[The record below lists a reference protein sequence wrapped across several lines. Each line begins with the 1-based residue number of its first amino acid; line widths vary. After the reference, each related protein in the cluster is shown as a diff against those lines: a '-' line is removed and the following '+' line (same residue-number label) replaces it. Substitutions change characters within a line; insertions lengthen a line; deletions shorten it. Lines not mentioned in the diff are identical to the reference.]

1 MKTITSNYTIK
12 SDDKK
17 LILDSSLESFILT
30 LPESIGLG
38 FEVEMI
44 CVGGTESVNSITIES
59 TKETILI
66 NGDSAF
72 VIDTDRAVVNLALQ
86 NIFGKVVHLSCT
98 QGASGGT
105 NTSGWNTITSNYATL
120 ENGLGLRTSSI
131 SQFANLADYLCLIDT
146 SSGDVNADI
155 SSLDVTGLIKNYKV
169 TGPNDLILEDYTNGF
184 SNGENTLVISDS
196 AIIFFDGIIWQ
207 ILYNNEWKTKGCRW
221 QGSDFDCAEDAPW
234 SML

>member
-59 TKETILI
+59 TKETIMI
-66 NGDSAF
+66 NGDSYF
-72 VIDTDRAVVNLALQ
+72 TINTDRAVVNLALQ

-98 QGASGGT
+98 QGASGGGAFTGWVLNETT
-105 NTSGWNTITSNYATL
+105 NTTDLTSGLGITTGVPDIDGLGKYSLQNFFTSKQFEQYSWL
-120 ENGLGLRTSSI
+120 ENYKNA
-131 SQFANLADYLCLIDT
+131 FFDVEIDT
-146 SSGDVNADI
+146 SVKSG
-155 SSLDVTGLIKNYKV
+155 
-169 TGPNDLILEDYTNGF
+169 
-184 SNGENTLVISDS
+184 
-196 AIIFFDGIIWQ
+196 
-207 ILYNNEWKTKGCRW
+207 
-221 QGSDFDCAEDAPW
+221 
-234 SML
+234 MLLTET